1 MIYDVFKKNIIN
13 EFKFERDRLVA
24 ENKFKNDNP
33 CLFQIDDNLELYN
46 SIIGMFNIICEFNV
60 IDLVGTLC
68 EKYNLE
74 FTYGDGVFDGYIF
87 DCSINLNEKFFI
99 KFIQNT
105 NVLNQPLLKKIGQ
118 DINECETSTLIVF
131 LVKNRG
137 FTRIMRDM
145 FLKWI
150 KEYIDKDINVQCL
163 TFEAFLFNVFGEKEL
178 IDFQSS
184 MSTLKRRFD
193 LNLVIN

>member
-1 MIYDVFKKNIIN
+1 MIYDTFKKNIIN

-24 ENKFKNDNP
+24 ENKFKNNNP
-33 CLFQIDDNLELYN
+33 FLFQIDDNLELYS
-46 SIIGMFNIICEFNV
+46 SIISMFNLICQLNV
-60 IDLVGTLC
+60 IDLVGALC

-74 FTYGDGVFDGYIF
+74 FTYVDSIFDGYIF

-105 NVLNQPLLKKIGQ
+105 NELNQPLLKKIGQ

-137 FTRIMRDM
+137 FTRPRRDM
-145 FLKWI
+145 FLKRI
-150 KEYIDKDINVQCL
+150 NEHIDKNINVQGL
-163 TFEAFLFNVFGEKEL
+163 PFESFLFNIFG
-178 IDFQSS
+178 
-184 MSTLKRRFD
+184 
-193 LNLVIN
+193 